1 MPRPSVRRRA
11 VRIAPLAVLVAL
23 LLAWAPSAAAHTRV
37 DRTSPAAGDTAR
49 TPVREVRVRF
59 SAPVAAGL
67 TRLTLVRGGETV
79 AEGGAA
85 DPESGRREYVLPL
98 GAPLHAG
105 DYTVRWRTVGADGH
119 VLEGSFGF
127 TVAPEASPGVAPPAD
142 PAPASASAAAV
153 PAAADA
159 GHADDA
165 GTVRSQAASP
175 LAVAVRWAWFASL
188 LGMIGVAAFRFA
200 VLPRVDRE
208 PEFAAVAR
216 RAEYAAW
223 YVALAAAALSAVSLL
238 ARLWL
243 QAAALGLTGGGWN
256 EAGVDRLIT
265 GTGWGLAWTL
275 QAIATVAFAVGL
287 AVARAPHGRGAG
299 WMGAAAGAVLLAAVP
314 ALSGHAAG
322 VEGPTWLAILSDTLH
337 VLGAGVWLGTLAV
350 LMAVGIPAALSDRA
364 RAGEA
369 VAAMVRWFSPVALAG
384 AAVAGATGI
393 VAALFHLSAV
403 PDLWQTGYGRALVLK
418 LALLGATAAL
428 GYHHWRTVTPR
439 LGDEPGAL
447 RFRRSARAEVALG
460 AGVLLVTAVL
470 VALPT
475 P

>member
-1 MPRPSVRRRA
+1 MLHSSVRPRA
-11 VRIAPLAVLVAL
+11 ARIAPLAALVAL
-23 LLAWAPSAAAHTRV
+23 LLAWAPGASAHTRV
-37 DRTSPAAGDTAR
+37 ERTSPAAGDTAR

-59 SAPVAAGL
+59 SAPVEPGL
-67 TRLTLVRGGETV
+67 TRLTLVRGGEAL

-127 TVAPEASPGVAPPAD
+127 TVAAEASPGVAPPTPD
-142 PAPASASAAAV
+142 PVEAAQAATAAAHG
-153 PAAADA
+153 AEE
-159 GHADDA
+159 GDA
-165 GTVRSQAASP
+165 GTIRSRAASP

-188 LGMIGVAAFRFA
+188 LGMIGVAAFRFG
-200 VLPRVDRE
+200 VLSRVDRE

-223 YVALAAAALSAVSLL
+223 YVALGAAALSAVSLL

-243 QAAALGLTGGGWN
+243 QASALGLTRDGWN

-275 QAIATVAFAVGL
+275 QAIATVAFAIGL

-350 LMAVGIPAALSDRA
+350 LMAVGVPAALSDRP
-364 RAGEA
+364 RAGAA
-369 VAAMVRWFSPVALAG
+369 VAAMVRWFSPIALAG
-384 AAVAGATGI
+384 AGVAGATGI
-393 VAALFHLSAV
+393 VSALFHLTAV
-403 PDLWQTGYGRALVLK
+403 PDLWETGYGRALVLK
-418 LALLGATAAL
+418 LVLLGATAAL
-428 GYHHWRTVTPR
+428 GFYHWRTVTPR

-460 AGVLLVTAVL
+460 AAVVLATAVL